1 MSTETEAETR
11 TNGNPSATDEYTFE
25 DVAWESYERDLFDV
39 SKRTSAQLV
48 VLGLF
53 AAGVLYDLFVVS
65 PRQPTLTTPIV
76 WDITGMDWMFM
87 LTLVVL
93 VFNGI
98 IPLYQNKRLTLY
110 YWSQFRKNKL
120 AVAALCYLIVLFVVG
135 IVGPIVLSAPES
147 NFSEALQ
154 PPVGIT
160 AAPNGEPITG
170 TMAHPLGTTLQG
182 RDLLTELVFGAR
194 VSLEVGLIGMLV
206 MITIGTTIGTVS
218 AYFGGLVDEVLMRYT
233 DLQMTFPAF
242 MLLLLMVYLFGG
254 SLFMI
259 ILLYGFLSWEGTA
272 RLVRSEALQRR
283 QEPYIKAAESF
294 GAGEWW
300 IIRRHLV
307 PNVSSTVITA
317 ATLVIPGFILGEAS
331 LAFLGLGDPDVIS
344 WGQTIAGGRSQLA
357 TAPWI
362 ATLPGLCLFFTILA
376 FNFVGDAARDAI
388 DPRSEH

>member
-1 MSTETEAETR
+1 MSTETDTLGS
-11 TNGNPSATDEYTFE
+11 NYTFE
-25 DVAWESYERDLFDV
+25 DVDWESYERSRFDF
-39 SKRTSAQLV
+39 STRTLTQLV

-53 AAGVLYDLFVVS
+53 AVAVLYDYFIV
-65 PRQPTLTTPIV
+65 PQRQPMVTTPFV
-76 WDITGMDWMFM
+76 WDVTGMDWMFM
-87 LTLVVL
+87 LTLLLLTFNVV
-93 VFNGI
+93 
-98 IPLYQNKRLTLY
+98 IPLYRNKRLTQY
-110 YWSQFRKNKL
+110 YWAQFRKNKL
-120 AVAALCYLIVLFVVG
+120 AVAALGYLIVLFVVG
-135 IVGPIVLSAPES
+135 IVGPIVLQHPTQ
-147 NFSEALQ
+147 NFDEALL

-160 AAPNGEPITG
+160 AAPNGAPITG
-170 TMAHPLGTTLQG
+170 TWAHPLGTTVQG
-182 RDLLTELVFGAR
+182 KDLLTMLVFGAR
-194 VSLEVGLIGMLV
+194 VSLEVGLIGMIV
-206 MITIGTTIGTVS
+206 MISIGTTIGTVS
-218 AYFGGLVDEVLMRYT
+218 AHFGGMVDEVLMRYT

-317 ATLVIPGFILGEAS
+317 ATLVIPAFILGEAS
-331 LAFLGLGDPDVIS
+331 LAFLGLGDPDVVS
-344 WGQTIAGGRSQLA
+344 WGQIISSGRSQLS

>member
-1 MSTETEAETR
+1 MSTETE
-11 TNGNPSATDEYTFE
+11 TDSLIGGGDPTFE
-25 DVAWESYERDLFDV
+25 DIDWESYERSRFDF
-39 SKRTSAQLV
+39 STRMLTQLV

-53 AAGVLYDLFVVS
+53 AVAVLYDYFIVP
-65 PRQPTLTTPIV
+65 PRQPMVTTPFV
-76 WDITGMDWMFM
+76 WDVTGMDWMFM
-87 LTLVVL
+87 LTLLLLTFNVV
-93 VFNGI
+93 V
-98 IPLYQNKRLTLY
+98 PLYRNKRLTMY

-120 AVAALCYLIVLFVVG
+120 AVASLGFIIVLLVVG
-135 IVGPIVLSAPES
+135 TIGPILLQKPTQDFSSA
-147 NFSEALQ
+147 LL
-154 PPVGIT
+154 PPVGFT
-160 AAPNGEPITG
+160 AAPNGEPVTG
-170 TMAHPLGTTLQG
+170 TWAHPLGTTVQG
-182 RDLLTELVFGAR
+182 KDLLTMLVFGAR
-194 VSLEVGLIGMLV
+194 VSLEVGLIGMVV
-206 MITIGTTIGTVS
+206 MISIGTTIGTVS
-218 AYFGGLVDEVLMRYT
+218 AHFGGMVDELLMRYT

-283 QEPYIKAAESF
+283 EEPYIKASESF
-294 GAGEWW
+294 GASEWW

-344 WGQTIAGGRSQLA
+344 WGQIISSGRSQLA